1 LSEIKKAKH
10 VVQTRFAD
18 VQKRAKNPLGKG
30 LLAEGLLT
38 RLFVFA
44 RESYKGN
51 INQKF

>member
-1 LSEIKKAKH
+1 

-18 VQKRAKNPLGKG
+18 VQKRARIRFGKG

-44 RESYKGN
+44 NEITNESY
-51 INQKF
+51 NQKF